1 MSAFPGGHVGNCS
14 CIPGMSAFPGGQ
26 IRRWMICLPV
36 GMALRRAD
44 AALRQ
49 VSERLASGPP
59 DWANT

>member
-1 MSAFPGGHVGNCS
+1 
-14 CIPGMSAFPGGQ
+14 MSAFPGGQ
-26 IRRWMICLPV
+26 IRRWTICLPAGV
-36 GMALRRAD
+36 ALGRAD